1 MSYAFKVVVAPTSPL
16 TLAVNIGPLLE
27 NFSKL
32 EFRSSERR
40 AGSRRLAHASSL
52 KGNSVTGHVF
62 TLELNYLLWRR
73 LLHLLSVKLLNT
85 GNEKHSIITRRVL
98 TLYSL
103 ETGGKNNITCLYQRI
118 RILEYSYSLL
128 KWILSFF
135 INCKE
140 TISGQ
145 RMQI

>member
-1 MSYAFKVVVAPTSPL
+1 MCSVKLFLRPLLPSTSGPL

-32 EFRSSERR
+32 EFRSSEKR
-40 AGSRRLAHASSL
+40 AGSQRLPHASSL

-85 GNEKHSIITRRVL
+85 ENEKHSIILRRVFL
-98 TLYSL
+98 
-103 ETGGKNNITCLYQRI
+103 NIPLCREI
-118 RILEYSYSLL
+118 GVR
-128 KWILSFF
+128 K
-135 INCKE
+135 
-140 TISGQ
+140 
-145 RMQI
+145 